1 MVGKVALIARPRP
14 YTGSRNLSKPYS
26 KILST
31 NSYSFLFI
39 LEWWLVLVWMIFSAA
54 SYAIVV
60 AALIEVARMDV
71 IYGWSIGPQAY

>member
-1 MVGKVALIARPRP
+1 MFRTRGHMREHFFDLCTK
-14 YTGSRNLSKPYS
+14 
-26 KILST
+26 
-31 NSYSFLFI
+31 SFPFS

-71 IYGWSIGPQAY
+71 IDGWSTRPQTY